1 MNFDSIHWFE
11 LILIN
16 QTWLLF
22 LRLVHFFLAS
32 ILIRY
37 LLIIL
42 SINICNKM
50 KHTSSIKFEVTL
62 STILNSI
69 WKKLFEFLLQIWFF
83 FDEFI
88 RFFFLLRFLAEIHV
102 PPTFVTNLNNIDQKT
117 IPSYILWT
125 PDISIPSTYV
135 SGIFSY
141 LSKMQLFNKLSNL
154 LQHLE

>member
-50 KHTSSIKFEVTL
+50 KHTIKFEVTFSQFDL
-62 STILNSI
+62 EKIIRIFITNLILFRWIYS
-69 WKKLFEFLLQIWFF
+69 FF
-83 FDEFI
+83 
-88 RFFFLLRFLAEIHV
+88 FFFLLRFLAEIHV